1 MEMLR
6 ADIAAA
12 NALIAKVALS
22 QEDVDEANALIASA
36 RAPVQPTGAAASVG
50 WSGGEISTGTPEA
63 I

>member
-1 MEMLR
+1 MLR

-22 QEDVDEANALIASA
+22 QEDVDEANALIAKSA
-36 RAPVQPTGAAASVG
+36 RAPVQPTRAAASVG
-50 WSGGEISTGTPEA
+50 WSGGEISTGSPEA